1 MSKCELRN
9 YLIVDFPNEFSD
21 IPQIVHIANRIISDD
36 DIIAYSLEAQK
47 MAIIASI
54 AESLNKT

>member
-47 MAIIASI
+47 WQ
-54 AESLNKT
+54 LLRQLRKV